1 MMTLAPPETLRP
13 TRTSATWHRPLLALS
28 AAMALLAVGS
38 LLGLLIDQREL
49 VGAPAWAKPLK
60 FAISILIYA
69 LTLSWLTSLLTR
81 GRRLAWWIATAAVVA
96 LALEMIVIVGAVI
109 AGTTSHFNVS
119 TPFNAAMWGV
129 MAVSIVVVWLATL
142 AVGVLL
148 SFSRLGDPAAS
159 WAIRAGVVLGL
170 AGMGVAFFMTGP
182 TEAQLEDFR
191 GVAGAHAV
199 GVPDGG
205 PGLFLLGWSTVGGDL
220 RVPHFVGMHA
230 LQLLPVAA
238 LGLGW
243 ASRRFPALRPDGV
256 RLGLV
261 VVLSVLYAGMLAVL
275 TVQALAGESV
285 VHPSAAT
292 VSASAALI
300 AAAVAAAAVL
310 LGYGRRSVNRT
321 P

>member
-1 MMTLAPPETLRP
+1 MTLTLP
-13 TRTSATWHRPLLALS
+13 GTRHLTRGPITWHRPLLVLS
-28 AAMALLAVGS
+28 GAMALLAIIS
-38 LLGLLIDQREL
+38 LIGLLIDSREL

-60 FAISILIYA
+60 FALSILIYSV
-69 LTLSWLTSLLTR
+69 TLSWLTSLLTR
-81 GRRLAWWIATAAVVA
+81 GRRFAWWTATVAVIALV
-96 LALEMIVIVGAVI
+96 LEMVVIVGAVI

-148 SFSRLGDPAAS
+148 AFSRLGDRATS
-159 WAIRAGVVLGL
+159 WAIRAGVVLAL
-170 AGMGVAFFMTGP
+170 AGMGVAFFMTSP

-230 LQLLPVAA
+230 LQVLPIAA
-238 LGLGW
+238 LALGW
-243 ASRRFPALRPDGV
+243 LSRRWAALRPDGV
-256 RLGLV
+256 RLGIV
-261 VVLSVLYAGMLAVL
+261 VVLSVLYTGMLIVL
-275 TVQALAGESV
+275 TVQALAGEPV
-285 VHPSAAT
+285 VRPGILT
-292 VSASAALI
+292 IGVSAALFAVSAVSI
-300 AAAVAAAAVL
+300 AALV
-310 LGYGRRSVNRT
+310 GSGRRSAHKAL
-321 P
+321 